1 MPETDTSTDLKY
13 RRVLLKV
20 SGEALMGD
28 QAFGIDPDMI
38 SQVASDIKMAV
49 ARGISVGLV
58 VGGGNI
64 FRGVSLAAGGADRVS
79 ADHMGMLG
87 TVMNAIAL
95 RMGLEAA
102 GLKAVVMSAI
112 ETPEIA
118 ESYSQRRALE
128 HLDTGRVVVF
138 AGGTGNPFFTT
149 DTAAALRA
157 AEIRADVL
165 MKATQVDGIYDA
177 DPEKNPEAKRFD
189 HINHGDVLARGLKV
203 MDTAAVAL
211 TQENDIPIIV
221 FSIYEKGQFADILA
235 GGGRFTLVSN
245 G

>member
-1 MPETDTSTDLKY
+1 MPDNSTTSNVPY
-13 RRVLLKV
+13 HRVLLKV

-28 QAFGIDPDMI
+28 QAFGIDPGMI
-38 SQVASDIKMAV
+38 SQVADDIKAAV
-49 ARGISVGLV
+49 EAGVSVGLV

-79 ADHMGMLG
+79 ADHMGMLA

-102 GLKAVVMSAI
+102 GLNAVVMSAI

-128 HLDTGRVVVF
+128 HLDAGRVVIF

-177 DPEKNPEAKRFD
+177 DPEKHASAKRFD
-189 HINHGDVLARGLKV
+189 RITHSDVLARGLRV

-221 FSIYEKGQFADILA
+221 FSIHEKGQFSEILR

-245 G
+245 D

>member
-1 MPETDTSTDLKY
+1 
-13 RRVLLKV
+13 V
-20 SGEALMGD
+20 
-28 QAFGIDPDMI
+28 
-38 SQVASDIKMAV
+38 
-49 ARGISVGLV
+49 
-58 VGGGNI
+58 
-64 FRGVSLAAGGADRVS
+64 
-79 ADHMGMLG
+79 
-87 TVMNAIAL
+87 
-95 RMGLEAA
+95 
-102 GLKAVVMSAI
+102 KAVVMSAI

-128 HLDTGRVVVF
+128 HLDAGRVVVF

-177 DPEKNPEAKRFD
+177 DPEKNEDAKRFD
-189 HINHGDVLARGLKV
+189 HITHGDVIARGLKV

-221 FSIYEKGQFADILA
+221 FSIHEAGQFAEILTGA
-235 GGGRFTLVSN
+235 GRFTLVSN